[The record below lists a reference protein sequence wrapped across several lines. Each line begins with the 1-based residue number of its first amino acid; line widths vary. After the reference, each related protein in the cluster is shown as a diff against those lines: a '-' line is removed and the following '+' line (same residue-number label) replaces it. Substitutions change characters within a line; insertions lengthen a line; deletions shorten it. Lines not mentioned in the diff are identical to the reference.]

1 MRNKVTNE
9 QKEEYS
15 KILYLKLSESIKEFN
30 NNSKF
35 ESRTNIPFFDIN
47 FKEVLSLIIGD
58 QQDVEEINKKKEIQI
73 LNQNIDIFEQLFGFS
88 FENNRFIN
96 LINNQSLFTNEQIFP
111 SLYDKNELNDN
122 DIFKFDNLT
131 ELKNNNNIVSSIAK
145 GLVLN
150 ESSLILNS
158 DDFLSVF

>member
-1 MRNKVTNE
+1 M
-9 QKEEYS
+9 
-15 KILYLKLSESIKEFN
+15 
-30 NNSKF
+30 
-35 ESRTNIPFFDIN
+35 
-47 FKEVLSLIIGD
+47 SLIIGD
-58 QQDVEEINKKKEIQI
+58 HQDVEEINKKKEIQI

-111 SLYDKNELNDN
+111 SLYDKNEFNDN
-122 DIFKFDNLT
+122 DILKFDNLT
-131 ELKNNNNIVSSIAK
+131 ELKNNNNKVSSVAN